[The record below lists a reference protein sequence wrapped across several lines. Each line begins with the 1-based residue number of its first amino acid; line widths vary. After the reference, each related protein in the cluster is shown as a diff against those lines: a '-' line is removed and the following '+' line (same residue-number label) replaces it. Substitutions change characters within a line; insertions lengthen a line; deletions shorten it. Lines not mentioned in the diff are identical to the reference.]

1 VLGSGKYLLIE
12 FDEKWM
18 WGLVVRSH
26 TKCCPKLGLNTKYF
40 KAYRKN
46 HINKVMMMAI
56 TAFAF
61 MDGIENG
68 EEAVK
73 LGIFRAQSYKVAEK
87 EVQEPARQADGSSK
101 QTGPIKRKRD
111 NLYLIDCAVT
121 SRNRC
126 CQWIRCCR

>member
-1 VLGSGKYLLIE
+1 MIRNYGLPAPVNTFAINLRLLTL
-12 FDEKWM
+12 F
-18 WGLVVRSH
+18 L
-26 TKCCPKLGLNTKYF
+26 
-40 KAYRKN
+40 RKN